1 MIWPLANVAVAVP
14 ALETVVVHTHVLPSV
29 VAPPTLS
36 LVAAIRSGA
45 TTWTVSAHW
54 LLVSLDS
61 MTTLSGST
69 AHDPPERGFTNDPVA
84 GGVAETVT
92 LKAPVADARTTV
104 PPAAVHVR
112 VSLPAPVSEQAMVP
126 VPLIPVEPD
135 TDGVP

>member
-1 MIWPLANVAVAVP
+1 MIWPLANAAGAVP
-14 ALETVVVHTHVLPSV
+14 GLATVVVHTHVLPRA
-29 VAPPTLS
+29 VAPP
-36 LVAAIRSGA
+36 
-45 TTWTVSAHW
+45 
-54 LLVSLDS
+54 
-61 MTTLSGST
+61 TLSGST

-126 VPLIPVEPD
+126 VPRIPVEPD